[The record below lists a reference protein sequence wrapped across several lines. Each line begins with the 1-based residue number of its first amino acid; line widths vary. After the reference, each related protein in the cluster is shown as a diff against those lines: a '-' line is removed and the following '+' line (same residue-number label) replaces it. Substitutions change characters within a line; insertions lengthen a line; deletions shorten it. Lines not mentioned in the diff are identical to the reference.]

1 MSLEKLV
8 EYLSALD
15 DPWYGSKDE
24 HRLIIAVG
32 AEIAYVRSWDDT
44 TLYSHN
50 KLDWLQ
56 SFPTLAN
63 ESRR

>member
-8 EYLSALD
+8 EYLSPLD

-32 AEIAYVRSWDDT
+32 AEIA
-44 TLYSHN
+44 
-50 KLDWLQ
+50 
-56 SFPTLAN
+56 
-63 ESRR
+63 